1 MNHSPQLARE
11 TGASHHAQRVILERN
26 LGLNRGPKDA
36 SQQILQTVTRIDQLD
51 LRKSQSHSVHREV
64 PPEQVLLQARAKNNI
79 RFTAAPVIGISPIGR
94 DFHRVHTQLG
104 GNGAKRST
112 HVPYGIGQWLNE
124 FLNLIGCCRRCEI
137 KIVNRAAQESI
148 SNRTTHKS
156 ELKTSRSE
164 SLCKALD

>member
-11 TGASHHAQRVILERN
+11 TGASHHAQWVILERN

-36 SQQILQTVTRIDQLD
+36 NQQILQTVTRIDQLD
-51 LRKSQSHSVHREV
+51 LGKSQSHSVHREV

-79 RFTAAPVIGISPIGR
+79 RFTAAP
-94 DFHRVHTQLG
+94 
-104 GNGAKRST
+104 
-112 HVPYGIGQWLNE
+112 VPYGIGQWLNE

-148 SNRTTHKS
+148 TNRTTHKS